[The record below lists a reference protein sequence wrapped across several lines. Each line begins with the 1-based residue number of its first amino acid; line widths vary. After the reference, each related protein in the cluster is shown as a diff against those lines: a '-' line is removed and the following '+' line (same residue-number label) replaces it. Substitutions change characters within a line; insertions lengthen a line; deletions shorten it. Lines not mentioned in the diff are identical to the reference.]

1 MSLFGGCVDGR
12 NVFDIIALVFS
23 ISAVIW
29 MIMGF
34 GSDTSSMKRGVG

>member
-1 MSLFGGCVDGR
+1 MSWIGECVDGR

-34 GSDTSSMKRGVG
+34 GSVTRVL